1 MKITSHSGTFH
12 FLDMGPQP
20 EIRFSCEGLSRA
32 QARKEAKSCEAKSET
47 PIPCLMGE
55 EAMILVAVV
64 VAIASLLLGARRHQL
79 DGAARTLSLK
89 S

>member
-1 MKITSHSGTFH
+1 MRITSHSGTFH

-32 QARKEAKSCEAKSET
+32 QARKEAKSCEAKRLI
-47 PIPCLMGE
+47 PMPCLMGE
-55 EAMILVAVV
+55 QAMILVAVA

-79 DGAARTLSLK
+79 DGAGRTLTLK